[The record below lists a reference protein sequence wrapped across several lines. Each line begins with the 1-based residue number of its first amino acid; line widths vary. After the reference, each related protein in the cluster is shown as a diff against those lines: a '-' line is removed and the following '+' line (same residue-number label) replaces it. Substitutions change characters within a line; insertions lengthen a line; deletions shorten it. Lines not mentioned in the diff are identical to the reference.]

1 MTSGI
6 GRDFPDL
13 RVLDGSLGRGVRF
26 AVSSRDGGASCG
38 EFARGNLAD
47 HVGDEPNA
55 VARNR
60 AEFQNLLGAHRG
72 LAVIAAAHGASTAW
86 VREPGTYRDV
96 DGLITDVAGLGIV
109 ALGADCAV
117 IGVTAR
123 RDDGTPVIGVA
134 HCGWRGLVADVVGV
148 LVGEIGRVGG
158 RDPVAVLGPT
168 ICGSCYLVDEARSEL
183 VTRACTPGVVAAAV
197 RPASTPGMF
206 ELDIRSGVRQRLN
219 ELDVNVRL
227 DCGCTAEDDRW
238 FSYRSTVAVFGSD
251 ARTGRHGLGLVIGD
265 LS

>member
-1 MTSGI
+1 M
-6 GRDFPDL
+6 
-13 RVLDGSLGRGVRF
+13 RF

-47 HVGDEPNA
+47 HVGDEPDA

-60 AEFQNLLGAHRG
+60 AEFQDLLGAHRG

-86 VREPGTYRDV
+86 VHEPGTYRDV
-96 DGLITDVAGLGIV
+96 DALITDVAGLGIV

-117 IGVTAR
+117 VGLTAS
-123 RDDGTPVIGVA
+123 RDDGTQVVGVA

-148 LVGEIGRVGG
+148 LVSEIGKVGG
-158 RDPVAVLGPT
+158 RNPEAVLGPT
-168 ICGSCYLVDEARSEL
+168 ICGSCYLVDEARSQL
-183 VTRACTPGVVAAAV
+183 VTQACTPGVAAAAV

-206 ELDIRSGVRQRLN
+206 ELDIRAGVRQRLS
-219 ELDVNVRL
+219 ELDVSVRL

-238 FSYRSTVAVFGSD
+238 FSHRSIVNLFGPD
-251 ARTGRHGLGLVIGD
+251 ARTGRHGLGMVIED